1 MHYYSNSII
10 IFFLFIVLVASA
22 SARTVIDALDRKVTV
37 PDRVERVICSGP
49 GCLRLL
55 TFLQAEE
62 LVVAVDDIESK
73 RNTFDARPYAL
84 AISRYQTL
92 PIFGQF
98 RGHDN
103 PELILSLSPGPQ
115 VIFKTYSTMGHDPV
129 ELQQKTGIP
138 VVVLNYGNLSSL
150 RNQFYQTL
158 QLMGI
163 VLGREQRAEELI
175 DFFDATITDLQQ
187 RTATVPA
194 DQRPSVLLGGVAF
207 KGPHGFNSTEPTYP
221 PFQFVNAYNLA
232 YDEAMTAKELSNT
245 TIAKEQIVV
254 WDPDI
259 LFLDLSTLQM
269 GDEAG
274 GLYELQNDPAYR
286 TLTAVREDRVYGVL
300 PYNWYT
306 SNHGSILANAYYVG
320 SVLYPE
326 RFADID
332 PRRTADDI
340 YSFLVGRPVFDE
352 MNRLFGDLAFAAIP
366 LR

>member
-1 MHYYSNSII
+1 MSSI
-10 IFFLFIVLVASA
+10 LKSLIVFAFTVLLAASA
-22 SARTVIDALDRKVTV
+22 SARTVVDGMGRSVTV
-37 PDRVERVICSGP
+37 PDRVERVICSGS

-55 TFLQAEE
+55 TFLQAGD
-62 LVVAVDDIESK
+62 LVVAVDDIEAK

-84 AISRYQTL
+84 ATPRYKTL
-92 PIFGQF
+92 PVFGQF

-103 PELILSLSPGPQ
+103 PELILALSPAPQ

-138 VVVLNYGNLSSL
+138 VIVLNYGNLSSL
-150 RNQFYQTL
+150 RDQFYQSL
-158 QLMGI
+158 QLMGT
-163 VLGREQRAEELI
+163 VLGREQRAEEVI
-175 DFFDATITDLQQ
+175 SFFDATIADLQR

-221 PFQFVNAYNLA
+221 PFQFANARNLA

-245 TIAKEQIVV
+245 TISKEQIVV
-254 WDPDI
+254 WDPDL

-269 GDEAG
+269 GDQAG
-274 GLYELQNDPAYR
+274 GLHELQHDPAYH
-286 TLTAVREDRVYGVL
+286 TLTAVREGRVYGVL

-306 SNHGSILANAYYVG
+306 SNHGSILANAYYIG
-320 SVLYPE
+320 SVLYPD

-332 PRRTADDI
+332 PRRTANDI
-340 YSFLVGRPVFDE
+340 YTFLVGRPVFDE
-352 MNRLFGDLAFAAIP
+352 MNRLFGDLVFAPIP

>member
-1 MHYYSNSII
+1 MHYYLNSLIL
-10 IFFLFIVLVASA
+10 FLSFILLAAPV
-22 SARTVIDALDRKVTV
+22 SARTVVDALDRKVTV
-37 PDRVERVICSGP
+37 PDRIERVICSGS

-55 TFLQAEE
+55 TFLQADE
-62 LVVAVDDIESK
+62 LVVAVDDIESR

-84 AISRYQTL
+84 ATPRYQTL

-103 PELILSLSPGPQ
+103 PELILSLSPPPQ

-221 PFQFVNAYNLA
+221 PFQFVNARNLA
-232 YDEAMTAKELSNT
+232 YDEAMTTKELSNT
-245 TIAKEQIVV
+245 TIAKEQIVA

-269 GDEAG
+269 GDQAG
-274 GLYELQNDPAYR
+274 GLHELQSDPAYR
-286 TLTAVREDRVYGVL
+286 TLTAVRDGRVYGVL

-306 SNHGSILANAYYVG
+306 SNHGSILANAYYIG

-326 RFADID
+326 RFTDID

-352 MNRLFGDLAFAAIP
+352 MDRLFGNLAFAQIP
-366 LR
+366 VH

>member
-1 MHYYSNSII
+1 MHYYLNSLII
-10 IFFLFIVLVASA
+10 YLSLILLAAPA
-22 SARTVIDALDRKVTV
+22 SARTVVDALDRKVSV
-37 PDRVERVICSGP
+37 PDRIERVICSGS

-55 TFLQAEE
+55 TFLQADE
-62 LVVAVDDIESK
+62 LVVAVDDIESR

-84 AISRYQTL
+84 ATPRYQTL

-103 PELILSLSPGPQ
+103 PELILSLSPAPQ

-221 PFQFVNAYNLA
+221 PFQFVNARNLA
-232 YDEAMTAKELSNT
+232 YDEAMTARELSNT
-245 TIAKEQIVV
+245 TIAKEQIVA

-269 GDEAG
+269 GDQAG
-274 GLYELQNDPAYR
+274 GLYELRNDPAYR
-286 TLTAVREDRVYGVL
+286 TLTAVRDGRVYGVL

-306 SNHGSILANAYYVG
+306 SNHGSILANAYYIG

-326 RFADID
+326 RFADIN
-332 PRRTADDI
+332 PRRTANYI

-352 MNRLFGDLAFAAIP
+352 MNHLFGNLAFTQISV
-366 LR
+366 R